1 MESPHRFWRDVES
14 PQMSKPALSFASM
27 KLEDFLGALCSSV
40 FVFLCFVLWTYW
52 TDVMGQTQT
61 TPLSIMIDHFKDVR
75 GRANNLSVEV
85 RKGRLQFFC
94 SSEWPTFNV
103 GWPPEGTFDLPTIHR
118 VRSIIS
124 QPKAGHLDQL
134 PYIITWQDLVEDP
147 PSWLKPFL
155 APLPPEPKPILAL
168 QGTKKKKSLTQ
179 PSAPLYPVLQGGT
192 EEELIFPPLYNP
204 SRMPEEHHPP
214 PPGEADAVPRAG
226 GGNAPVG
233 SPPFTRQRAQRQQ
246 STSATDS
253 TILPC
258 EPPDPQTR
266 RGISPIT
273 IGLSP
278 LVTSTIGKLRIL
290 SFPRNRQGLLIY

>member
-1 MESPHRFWRDVES
+1 ME
-14 PQMSKPALSFASM
+14 
-27 KLEDFLGALCSSV
+27 LEDFLGALCLSV
-40 FVFLCFVLWTYW
+40 FVFLCFILWTYW

-124 QPKAGHLDQL
+124 QPKMGHLDQL

-155 APLPPEPKPILAL
+155 TLLPPEPKPILAL
-168 QGTKKKKSLTQ
+168 QETEKRKRLTQ

-192 EEELIFPPLYNP
+192 EEELIFPPPYKI
-204 SRMPEEHHPP
+204 
-214 PPGEADAVPRAG
+214 GRASCRER
-226 GGNAPVG
+226 V
-233 SPPFTRQRAQRQQ
+233 
-246 STSATDS
+246 
-253 TILPC
+253 
-258 EPPDPQTR
+258 
-266 RGISPIT
+266 
-273 IGLSP
+273 
-278 LVTSTIGKLRIL
+278 
-290 SFPRNRQGLLIY
+290 